1 MNTEHEFCFTIK
13 LKQNNIRDLK
23 DVLHAQETFCRY
35 FRHTKRTHKKN
46 NSNKKKNLPKQKT
59 KNTQQQKQNTKRPKS
74 KIKRNNKILK
84 KKIKEIK
91 KLISKDMYK
100 II

>member
-13 LKQNNIRDLK
+13 LKQNNSRDLK
-23 DVLHAQETFCRY
+23 NVLHAQETFCRY
-35 FRHTKRTHKKN
+35 FRHTKRTDKKTTAT
-46 NSNKKKNLPKQKT
+46 KKNLPKQKT

-84 KKIKEIK
+84 TKKNKGNKET
-91 KLISKDMYK
+91 YK
-100 II
+100 

>member
-13 LKQNNIRDLK
+13 LKQNNSRDLK

-35 FRHTKRTHKKN
+35 FRHTKRTHKKQQQQ
-46 NSNKKKNLPKQKT
+46 KKQLTKT
-59 KNTQQQKQNTKRPKS
+59 KNKKYPTTKTKYKKT
-74 KIKRNNKILK
+74 KIKNQTKQQNIEK

>member
-46 NSNKKKNLPKQKT
+46 NSNKNSLPKQKT

-84 KKIKEIK
+84 TKKNKGNKET
-91 KLISKDMYK
+91 YK
-100 II
+100 

>member
-35 FRHTKRTHKKN
+35 FRHTKRTHKKTTET
-46 NSNKKKNLPKQKT
+46 KKNLPKQKT

-84 KKIKEIK
+84 TKKK
-91 KLISKDMYK
+91 
-100 II
+100 

>member
-35 FRHTKRTHKKN
+35 FRHTKRTHKKTTATKITYQ
-46 NSNKKKNLPKQKT
+46 NKKQKI
-59 KNTQQQKQNTKRPKS
+59 P
-74 KIKRNNKILK
+74 NNKN
-84 KKIKEIK
+84 KIQ
-91 KLISKDMYK
+91 KDQNQKSNETTKY
-100 II
+100 

>member
-35 FRHTKRTHKKN
+35 FRHTKTHAQKK
-46 NSNKKKNLPKQKT
+46 Q
-59 KNTQQQKQNTKRPKS
+59 QQQKKTYQNKKQ
-74 KIKRNNKILK
+74 KIPNNKN
-84 KKIKEIK
+84 KIQ
-91 KLISKDMYK
+91 KDQN
-100 II
+100 

>member
-35 FRHTKRTHKKN
+35 FRHTKTHA
-46 NSNKKKNLPKQKT
+46 
-59 KNTQQQKQNTKRPKS
+59 
-74 KIKRNNKILK
+74 
-84 KKIKEIK
+84 
-91 KLISKDMYK
+91 
-100 II
+100 

>member
-35 FRHTKRTHKKN
+35 FRHTKTDAQKK
-46 NSNKKKNLPKQKT
+46 Q
-59 KNTQQQKQNTKRPKS
+59 QQQKKTYQNKKQ
-74 KIKRNNKILK
+74 KIPNNKN
-84 KKIKEIK
+84 KIQ
-91 KLISKDMYK
+91 KDQN
-100 II
+100 